1 MTNTPETAKKKL
13 DEPRSMNPHAVLQL
27 LIDLRPHLER
37 LIEIESQEE
46 LQEEQETMLD
56 ELDETIIQVKRALR

>member
-1 MTNTPETAKKKL
+1 
-13 DEPRSMNPHAVLQL
+13 MNPHAVLQL

-46 LQEEQETMLD
+46 LQESQETILD